1 MAAVTA
7 QQVSMEWVEGSSAR
21 SALLAVKNV
30 TTGDTLDVGSG
41 GAINV
46 FSRVK
51 AAIMCGTTV
60 IGTAGASVAGTT
72 VTIPAGLSNDSAFVL
87 VFGCAL

>member
-1 MAAVTA
+1 
-7 QQVSMEWVEGSSAR
+7 MEWSEGSSAR
-21 SALLAVKNV
+21 SALLAIKNA
-30 TTGDTLDVGSG
+30 TTADTLDVGQS

-60 IGTAGASVAGTT
+60 IGTAGASVSGT
-72 VTIPAGLSNDSAFVL
+72 VITIPAGLSNDSAFVL

>member
-1 MAAVTA
+1 
-7 QQVSMEWVEGSSAR
+7 MEWTEGSSAR
-21 SALLAVKNV
+21 SALVAVKNV
-30 TTGDTLDVGSG
+30 TTGDTLDVGQS
-41 GAINV
+41 GAINL

-60 IGTAGASVAGTT
+60 IGTAGASVSGTV
-72 VTIPAGLSNDSAFVL
+72 VTMPSGLANDSAFIL